1 MEDDIFDFDD
11 TNEVAHLVLM
21 ADLPDA
27 LVNHQHTLD
36 TALVILWPCVTN
48 LFARVEESS
57 HRGANGSYA
66 AEESFLGHDS
76 LILWYSTYEI
86 LP

>member
-1 MEDDIFDFDD
+1 M
-11 TNEVAHLVLM
+11 
-21 ADLPDA
+21 
-27 LVNHQHTLD
+27 
-36 TALVILWPCVTN
+36 N
-48 LFARVEESS
+48 LFPRVEESS